1 MKRILFSVWS
11 MLVCL
16 VAFGQTVT
24 ITHGVTTGTTGIT
37 TNPID
42 RTGISGTTMSGAV
55 RYIWTKAD
63 INAAGLTGAANIT
76 SIAFDK
82 IGGSTCTGTASSCG
96 TIGQTNVNIYMRS
109 TSANSLNVADGG
121 SAALP
126 ATSGFTL
133 VFSGVYD
140 HRGAAG
146 WKTRTFASNF
156 FWDNN
161 SNIEVFITHAG
172 NSLLN
177 STNRPTWRYG
187 NHTTYPRNDQSR
199 IGRVD
204 GNTLPTLLSLTGNKP
219 HVRFGYT

>member
-96 TIGQTNVNIYMRS
+96 TIGQTNVNIYEIY
-109 TSANSLNVADGG
+109 LC
-121 SAALP
+121 
-126 ATSGFTL
+126 
-133 VFSGVYD
+133 
-140 HRGAAG
+140 
-146 WKTRTFASNF
+146 K
-156 FWDNN
+156 
-161 SNIEVFITHAG
+161 
-172 NSLLN
+172 
-177 STNRPTWRYG
+177 
-187 NHTTYPRNDQSR
+187 
-199 IGRVD
+199 
-204 GNTLPTLLSLTGNKP
+204 
-219 HVRFGYT
+219 